1 MRVYVDS
8 MGIKHVLDTGA
19 SNLEWDDSRQNT
31 GLHVIKTHQD
41 VTRFVESTAQIG
53 AGPDDE
59 TIDALKYSMA
69 ELGRNVVQHSN
80 SPVGGVA
87 IAQYFPDREA
97 IQISVCDRGCGVLET
112 LQDAYPEI
120 KSDIEA
126 LKLAVL
132 PHTSGAFAGGMYSA
146 SENAGLGLF
155 FVKEICWRSNGNFWL
170 VSKQMLLGAQGYDAA
185 GKNSIYRK
193 INDWGGTSVTMDIP
207 ASGVG
212 DFGELLKTCR
222 SLAASARKSS
232 GEAGLDFLTEMP
244 ELEDVQRIP
253 VGDFNEDVEQAS
265 SVREQRI
272 IPAVNAGDMV
282 VLDFAGARFAT
293 QSFVHALLHNAFK
306 MDGSLF
312 RLSFLN
318 CTPSTEEAIRAVAAY
333 AASYSQ
339 CV

>member
-1 MRVYVDS
+1 
-8 MGIKHVLDTGA
+8 
-19 SNLEWDDSRQNT
+19 
-31 GLHVIKTHQD
+31 
-41 VTRFVESTAQIG
+41 
-53 AGPDDE
+53 
-59 TIDALKYSMA
+59 
-69 ELGRNVVQHSN
+69 
-80 SPVGGVA
+80 
-87 IAQYFPDREA
+87 
-97 IQISVCDRGCGVLET
+97 
-112 LQDAYPEI
+112 
-120 KSDIEA
+120 
-126 LKLAVL
+126 
-132 PHTSGAFAGGMYSA
+132 
-146 SENAGLGLF
+146 
-155 FVKEICWRSNGNFWL
+155 
-170 VSKQMLLGAQGYDAA
+170 
-185 GKNSIYRK
+185 
-193 INDWGGTSVTMDIP
+193 MDIP